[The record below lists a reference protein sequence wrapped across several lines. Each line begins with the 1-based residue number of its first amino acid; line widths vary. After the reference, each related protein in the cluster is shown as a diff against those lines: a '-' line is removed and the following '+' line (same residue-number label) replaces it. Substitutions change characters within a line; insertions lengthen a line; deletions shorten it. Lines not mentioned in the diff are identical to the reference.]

1 MYSVLTH
8 YHARE
13 VQVNLQVTLDEA
25 PQNRGK
31 FGEPRPVPVMIT
43 LVHLGLFLKNHINL
57 PIQEAPL
64 DETEDRRKMYLLGRA
79 MPRGVCSISQDGSI
93 TDT

>member
-64 DETEDRRKMYLLGRA
+64 DETEDGRKMYLLGRA
-79 MPRGVCSISQDGSI
+79 MPRGVCSVSQDGSI